1 MHDRFQMAKRP
12 PESGET
18 TDLAAFVSSRGCNG
32 PADPRPTPPN
42 RRREEAGTPPAP
54 AAIRKRRISPRPPD
68 AEMPRTQAA
77 RRRKHPAVRY
87 THGRGFALAVLLPLC
102 VLALYMTALARPQFT
117 STVAFTVRS
126 AEQGGMSDALS
137 GFVQFAGA
145 SRNTDALILA
155 EFLQSQTLLER
166 LDGRLDLVRHY
177 AAPFDRDPLFALAP
191 SASIEARLTHWRR
204 MLHVESDPAT
214 GLLELR
220 IHAFSPEMAQLIA
233 RELLVESR
241 MLLNEL
247 NADARTGATAQ
258 AETELAAARERL
270 SDARAAL
277 TAFRTE
283 SRILDPSADFEGR
296 AGVLRH
302 LQGQLAQAL
311 VEQDI
316 AGMGVTEAPRIAAL
330 RDRIE
335 AERTRLVRAP
345 GAEGLDYP
353 ALLAMHERLTADRD
367 FAEAA
372 YRDRANGPRR
382 DTCTGGAAR
391 SLSRR
396 LRAAHPA
403 RAGRSRPDPWRDRP
417 RGAVPVSC
425 LGHCGTDAKRHSR
438 PDAEARVP

>member
-1 MHDRFQMAKRP
+1 MHDRFEMAKRL
-12 PESGET
+12 PESGAA
-18 TDLAAFVSSRGCNG
+18 TDHASFVSSRGAMARLLRGNRTETAE
-32 PADPRPTPPN
+32 AD
-42 RRREEAGTPPAP
+42 AAPAP
-54 AAIRKRRISPRPPD
+54 VAIGTRRISPRPTD
-68 AEMPRTQAA
+68 AEMSGTERTRHA
-77 RRRKHPAVRY
+77 RNPGHRAFRY
-87 THGRGFALAVLLPLC
+87 TRGRAFALGVLLPIC
-102 VLALYMTALARPQFT
+102 ILALYMTAFARPQFA

-126 AEQGGMSDALS
+126 AEHGGMSDALT
-137 GFVQFAGA
+137 GFAQFTGA

-166 LDGRLDLVRHY
+166 LDARLDLVRHY

-204 MLHVESDPAT
+204 MLHVQSDPST

-220 IHAFSPEMAQLIA
+220 VHAFSPEMAQLVA

-241 MLLNEL
+241 TLLNEL
-247 NADARTGATAQ
+247 NADARNGATAQ
-258 AETELAAARERL
+258 AEAEHSAAGERL
-270 SDARAAL
+270 TEARAAL

-283 SRILDPSADFEGR
+283 TRILDPNSDFEGR

-316 AGMGVTEAPRIAAL
+316 AGTGMADTPRIAAL

-335 AERTRLVRAP
+335 AERSLLVRGP
-345 GAEGLDYP
+345 GGEGLDYP

-372 YRDRANGPRR
+372 YRTARTALDLTLAQ
-382 DTCTGGAAR
+382 AAR
-391 SLSRR
+391 LDLYLAVYVQPTLPERADHARTLRVIGLSALFLCLVWTIATLMRSAILDRR
-396 LRAAHPA
+396 
-403 RAGRSRPDPWRDRP
+403 
-417 RGAVPVSC
+417 
-425 LGHCGTDAKRHSR
+425 
-438 PDAEARVP
+438 

>member
-18 TDLAAFVSSRGCNG
+18 TDLAAFVSSRGAMARLIRG
-32 PADPRPTPPN
+32 QRPEPEE
-42 RRREEAGTPPAP
+42 EEAGTPPAP
-54 AAIRKRRISPRPPD
+54 VAIRKRRISPRPPD

-102 VLALYMTALARPQFT
+102 VLALYMSALARPQFT

-126 AEQGGMSDALS
+126 AEQGGMTDALT

-191 SASIEARLTHWRR
+191 SASIEARLAHWRR

-241 MLLNEL
+241 TLLNEL

-258 AETELAAARERL
+258 AEAELAAARERL
-270 SDARAAL
+270 GAARAAL

-372 YRDRANGPRR
+372 YRTARTALDVTLAQ
-382 DTCTGGAAR
+382 AAR
-391 SLSRR
+391 LDLYLAVYVQPTLPERADHARTLGVIGLAALFLCLVWAIAALTRSAILDRR
-396 LRAAHPA
+396 
-403 RAGRSRPDPWRDRP
+403 
-417 RGAVPVSC
+417 
-425 LGHCGTDAKRHSR
+425 
-438 PDAEARVP
+438 

>member
-1 MHDRFQMAKRP
+1 MYDRIEMATNPR
-12 PESGET
+12 ESDVA
-18 TDLAAFVSSRGCNG
+18 TDLAGFMSSRGAMARLIRG
-32 PADPRPTPPN
+32 QPPEP
-42 RRREEAGTPPAP
+42 EEAAAGAPPVP
-54 AAIRKRRISPRPPD
+54 VGIRTSRISPRPPD
-68 AEMPRTQAA
+68 AEMPRDEGAKSV
-77 RRRKHPAVRY
+77 RRRKHRAFRY
-87 THGRGFALAVLLPLC
+87 TRGRGFALTVLLPLC
-102 VLALYMTALARPQFT
+102 MLALYMTAFARPQFT

-126 AEQGGMSDALS
+126 AEHGGMSDALT
-137 GFVQFAGA
+137 GFAQFAGA

-166 LDGRLDLVRHY
+166 LDRRLDLVRHY

-204 MLHVESDPAT
+204 MLHVQSDPSS

-241 MLLNEL
+241 TLLNEL
-247 NADARTGATAQ
+247 NADARTGTTARAEAELATARDRL
-258 AETELAAARERL
+258 TE
-270 SDARAAL
+270 ARAAL

-283 SRILDPSADFEGR
+283 SRILDPNSDFEGR

-316 AGMGVTEAPRIAAL
+316 AGVGVTEAPRIGAL

-353 ALLAMHERLTADRD
+353 VLLAMHERLTADRD

-372 YRDRANGPRR
+372 YRTARTALDLTLAQ
-382 DTCTGGAAR
+382 AAR
-391 SLSRR
+391 LDLYLAVYVQPTLPERADHARPLGVIGLAALFLCLVWAIATLMRSAILDRR
-396 LRAAHPA
+396 
-403 RAGRSRPDPWRDRP
+403 
-417 RGAVPVSC
+417 
-425 LGHCGTDAKRHSR
+425 
-438 PDAEARVP
+438 